1 MGEVYRARDPRLG
14 RDVAIKV
21 LPAAYSA
28 DPERLT
34 RFEQE
39 AQAAAALNHPKILAV
54 YDLGQHDGAPYI
66 VSELLEGE
74 TLRERLGAGVL
85 PVRKAVEYAVQV
97 CHGLAAAHERGITH
111 RDLKPENIFLTT
123 DGRVKILDFGLAKL
137 TQVEPVQAGASGLPT
152 TPPNTVAGIVLG
164 TIGYMAPE
172 QVRGQQADHRSDIFA
187 FGAVLYEMLSG
198 RRAFQGVTAADTMSA
213 ILKEEPP
220 ELPIADRQIP
230 PTLVRIVNGCLDR
243 NPAARFKSADDLA
256 FALEGVTGQSGAAP
270 ALASRAAWT
279 RRGRTAWIA
288 AGVLILAALG
298 VGAVAY
304 SARSTEQA
312 AAPEMRLQV
321 VTPPDAHPSVFLL
334 SPDGHS
340 LAFLAGGRLWPVTKL
355 ENQFSHAYPWFLP
368 DGRRFLFYARGT
380 PDTSGL
386 HLGSMDAAETTR
398 LGAAD
403 TAGMYT
409 PTDGRC
415 SSAGA
420 PYWHSGSTWSAAPW
434 QETRERWPSQLGS
447 TRTVPEVGFRCRARA

>member
-1 MGEVYRARDPRLG
+1 
-14 RDVAIKV
+14 
-21 LPAAYSA
+21 
-28 DPERLT
+28 
-34 RFEQE
+34 
-39 AQAAAALNHPKILAV
+39 
-54 YDLGQHDGAPYI
+54 
-66 VSELLEGE
+66 
-74 TLRERLGAGVL
+74 
-85 PVRKAVEYAVQV
+85 
-97 CHGLAAAHERGITH
+97 
-111 RDLKPENIFLTT
+111 
-123 DGRVKILDFGLAKL
+123 
-137 TQVEPVQAGASGLPT
+137 
-152 TPPNTVAGIVLG
+152 
-164 TIGYMAPE
+164 
-172 QVRGQQADHRSDIFA
+172 
-187 FGAVLYEMLSG
+187 VLYEMLSG